1 MSEERRYEALQRPQ
15 LINQVSLV
23 KSLEGRYLWSIH
35 AYLCHF
41 LGNNL
46 RHVFSITNKEHGL
59 HYPIRDRLM
68 GDWVYLR
75 ACLL

>member
-23 KSLEGRYLWSIH
+23 ELLEGRYLWSIH

-46 RHVFSITNKEHGL
+46 RYRFSITNKDNGL
-59 HYPIRDRLM
+59 HYQIRNRLFGDR
-68 GDWVYLR
+68 VYMR
-75 ACLL
+75 TGLL